1 MTEPRQATILVVDD
15 EPTIRELARRLLER
29 EGFAVLD
36 AASGADALAI
46 LDSPDEA
53 VDVLLTDVVLP
64 GLTGPALARRAQQ
77 RRRGIRVIFLSGYAE
92 QSGGDLDLTELGVTS
107 GVAFLA
113 KPFTAPALLEAVRRA
128 IAGSRS
134 VHTGRKP

>member
-15 EPTIRELARRLLER
+15 EATIRELARRLLER

-92 QSGGDLDLTELGVTS
+92 QSGGNLDLTELGVTS

-128 IAGSRS
+128 VAGSR
-134 VHTGRKP
+134 